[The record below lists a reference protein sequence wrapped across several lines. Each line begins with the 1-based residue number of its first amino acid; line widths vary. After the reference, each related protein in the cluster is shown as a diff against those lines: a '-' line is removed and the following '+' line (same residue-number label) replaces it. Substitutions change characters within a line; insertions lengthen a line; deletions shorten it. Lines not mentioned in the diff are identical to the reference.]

1 MACEE
6 SFIRESPQ
14 LAIVVPCLDEEAVLS
29 TTHDVLCRLLET
41 MRSEGL
47 IGDRS
52 SIIYVDDGS
61 RDSTWEMIRQF
72 AEDSRAEGIRLS
84 SNSGHQNALMAG
96 MAQAIGNYDAIVT
109 IDADLQ
115 DDPQVMADMV
125 RSYRKGSEIV
135 FGVRSNRESDS
146 WMKRSM
152 AEAYYSLLSRLEIDT
167 IRNHADFRLM
177 SAYAVKA
184 LLGFEERNLYLRGI
198 VNGMG
203 FRRDFVYYTR
213 RPRTAGATKYPMRK
227 MAALALD
234 GITSFSV
241 RPVRMVLSIGI
252 VFLIIAL
259 AIFIYVM
266 ARYFQHA
273 TIPGWVSLMISIWFC
288 SGVLLIGL
296 GIVGEYIGK
305 IYMEVKRRPRYII
318 SERTDET
325 SK

>member
-6 SFIRESPQ
+6 SFIREAPQ
-14 LAIVVPCLDEEAVLS
+14 LAIVVPCLDEE
-29 TTHDVLCRLLET
+29 DVLPTAHDILSRLLET
-41 MRSEGL
+41 MHADGL

-61 RDSTWEMIRQF
+61 RDSTWEIIRHL
-72 AEDSRAEGIRLS
+72 ASDSHTEGIRLS

-96 MAQAIGNYDAIVT
+96 MAQAIGDYDAIIT

-115 DDPQVMADMV
+115 DDPQAIADMV
-125 RSYRKGSEIV
+125 ISYRKGCEIV
-135 FGVRSNRESDS
+135 FGVRSDRESDS
-146 WMKRSM
+146 WMKRTM
-152 AEAYYSLLSRLEIDT
+152 AESYYSFLSRLGVDT

-177 SAYAVKA
+177 SACAVKE

-203 FRRDFVYYTR
+203 FKRDSVYYRR
-213 RPRTAGATKYPMRK
+213 RPRTAGSTKYPMRK

-241 RPVRMVLSIGI
+241 RPVRMVLLMGV
-252 VFLIIAL
+252 VFLIIAV

-266 ARYFQHA
+266 TRYFQQA

-325 SK
+325 CK